1 MTKDS
6 SAGTWKP
13 RPHDDRGVASVLVIA
28 CCALSL
34 AALAAGLSIGA
45 VGTAR
50 HRAAVAADLAAIAAL
65 QVPPG
70 STAPGGCD
78 RAEDLARRMGAS
90 LASCELPSND
100 EVKVVVDVQLTP
112 AVASLLQRVGIS
124 TSNVTARAHAR
135 ARYD

>member
-1 MTKDS
+1 MTKYLQ
-6 SAGTWKP
+6 ACTL
-13 RPHDDRGVASVLVIA
+13 RPGRSGDRGVASVLVIA

-34 AALAAGLSIGA
+34 AALAAGLSVGA

-70 STAPGGCD
+70 LTAPGGCA

-90 LASCELPSND
+90 LANCELPSND
-100 EVKVVVDVQLTP
+100 EVKIVVDVQLTP
-112 AVASLLQRVGIS
+112 AVASLLQRVGVS